1 MIQDPK
7 DLLKALG
14 NNSSKILIDKPSVAN
29 QTLGNYT
36 SLWRATGQPG
46 QGAIPTAAAVPTSA
60 TLGSM
65 GFANQVD
72 PVKSYFGWA
81 AYNCQV
87 GGNAIEIHDRLAHMG
102 GLSLVS
108 TAVQNANIDL
118 ETLGVAADRIGEANY
133 SDVTWFLEVYAD
145 GGATASNAT
154 INVTYDDD
162 STGNLSVV
170 AVGGTLRASRM
181 IPLDILR
188 PAAAA
193 GKNIKGINTVQNSA
207 STGTAGNFGFTATR
221 QRTTLPTHVNFKM
234 EVAKWAEM
242 GFPNI
247 PNDACIVPMIFCT
260 ATTSGIVKLYGKI
273 AHG

>member
-14 NNSSKILIDKPSVAN
+14 NNSSRVLIDKPSVAN
-29 QTLGNYT
+29 QIAGNYT

-81 AYNCQV
+81 AYSCQN

-102 GLSLVS
+102 GLLLNS

-118 ETLGVAADRIGEANY
+118 ETLGVSADRIGEANY

-170 AVGGTLRASRM
+170 AVGGTLRTSRM
-181 IPLDILR
+181 IPLDIFR

-193 GKNIKGINTVQNSA
+193 GKNIRGINTVQNSA

-221 QRTTLPTHVNFKM
+221 QRTTLPTSVAYKM
-234 EVAKWAEM
+234 EVARWAEM

-247 PNDACIVPMIFCT
+247 PNDSCLVPMIFCT
-260 ATTSGIVKLYGKI
+260 TTSSGIVKLYGKI